1 MKILVINGPN
11 LNLLGIRE
19 PEVYGTSTYNDLC
32 EIINDYCNCQKIEVS
47 IIQSNHEGAII
58 DYIHEAYYNHYD
70 GIVINPGAYTHYS
83 YAIHDAISSI
93 PTPVV
98 EVHISDISKRE
109 SFRQHSVISDVCCK
123 SIMGHGLNGYVEA
136 IQELQYIKNKATN

>member
-19 PEVYGTSTYNDLC
+19 PDIYGTKSYHDLC
-32 EIINDYCNCQKIEVS
+32 ELLNSFCQNNKVELTLL
-47 IIQSNHEGAII
+47 QSNHEGEII
-58 DYIHEAYYNHYD
+58 DYIHEGYFNHYD

-83 YAIHDAISSI
+83 YAIHDAIASI
-93 PTPVV
+93 PTPVI

-109 SFRQHSVISDVCCK
+109 SFRQHSVISDVCFK
-123 SIMGHGLNGYVEA
+123 SIMGKGFDGYIEA
-136 IQELQYIKNKATN
+136 IKTLIKK